1 MYKREG
7 ADEFYSFFGAMA
19 KRSRK
24 REFEQTR
31 TALWEHFAQS
41 PTMQN
46 ALLVEI
52 NRAGEMEMEKRA
64 QLSTERDPRKRE
76 KLKRQADRFREVKQ
90 ELQGIAQALNADPNV
105 EVTNTGLKG

>member
-1 MYKREG
+1 MVKSGE
-7 ADEFYSFFGAMA
+7 AKKKPSFSANMA
-19 KRSRK
+19 RRSRK

-31 TALWEHFAQS
+31 ASLWEHFAQS

-46 ALLVEI
+46 ALMVEI

-64 QLSTERDPRKRE
+64 QLSAERNPRKRE
-76 KLKRQADRFREVKQ
+76 KLKRQAEHFREVKQ

-105 EVTNTGLKG
+105 EATGTDLKG

>member
-1 MYKREG
+1 
-7 ADEFYSFFGAMA
+7 MA

-52 NRAGEMEMEKRA
+52 NKAGEMEMEKRA
-64 QLSTERDPRKRE
+64 QLSTERDPGRGRSSRDRQTALE
-76 KLKRQADRFREVKQ
+76 K
-90 ELQGIAQALNADPNV
+90 
-105 EVTNTGLKG
+105 